1 MKINKH
7 KKKLWLITSNR
18 SNKGQKI
25 LKYIMK
31 LKNNKK
37 ENIYNTLKLLKIFI
51 YNANKMANA

>member
-1 MKINKH
+1 
-7 KKKLWLITSNR
+7 
-18 SNKGQKI
+18 
-25 LKYIMK
+25 MK